1 MIKKLIAITLI
12 FMTALTASNIGI
24 LYLMFCALDKRG
36 VVAAEKQK
44 ANNKALE
51 DTNDADKSLERTIVA
66 GFRP

>member
-36 VVAAEKQK
+36 VVAAETEK
-44 ANNKALE
+44 ACKKALN
-51 DTNDADKSLERTIVA
+51 DTGDTDKSLDRTIVV
-66 GFRP
+66 GFKI